1 MEITSLMNS
10 AASKRLQRQ
19 GIIRTADGVGRV
31 AQYILQLS
39 EGNTAHFGKKGLIK
53 MRWVRKE
60 KKEASPVVDA
70 SLQNPQP
77 KSFASSQLTIF
88 IVNALTSQNPRE
100 MPICSPPP
108 TLQELLLHNQR
119 MKTFAI
125 QRPNRDLGPLPPP
138 QLQK

>member
-1 MEITSLMNS
+1 
-10 AASKRLQRQ
+10 
-19 GIIRTADGVGRV
+19 
-31 AQYILQLS
+31 
-39 EGNTAHFGKKGLIK
+39 
-53 MRWVRKE
+53 MRWVKKE
-60 KKEASPVVDA
+60 KKEALPEVDA

-77 KSFASSQLTIF
+77 KCVASSQLTMF

-100 MPICSPPP
+100 LPICGPPP

-125 QRPNRDLGPLPPP
+125 QRPNRDLGPLPLP

>member
-1 MEITSLMNS
+1 MKWL
-10 AASKRLQRQ
+10 
-19 GIIRTADGVGRV
+19 
-31 AQYILQLS
+31 
-39 EGNTAHFGKKGLIK
+39 
-53 MRWVRKE
+53 RKE
-60 KKEASPVVDA
+60 RKEALPVVDA

-77 KSFASSQLTIF
+77 KCVASSQLTIF

-108 TLQELLLHNQR
+108 TLQELLLYNQR

-125 QRPNRDLGPLPPP
+125 QRTNRDLRPSPLP